1 MPAIWIQEHIKRV
14 MHHDQVRFI
23 PECKVGL
30 TYENQS
36 TTLIE
41 WKKKKNNNP
50 HDSWFSQEKHMTK
63 AGIEGN
69 FFSLI
74 KDIYEKLT
82 LNIILSGKRQSFPL
96 DQEQDE
102 DAIFI
107 ISVQHCIGSSI

>member
-1 MPAIWIQEHIKRV
+1 MIKW
-14 MHHDQVRFI
+14 DLLQD
-23 PECKVGL
+23 CKVGL

-41 WKKKKNNNP
+41 WKEKKP
-50 HDSWFSQEKHMTK
+50 AWLLILTGK
-63 AGIEGN
+63 AYDKIQHPFMINASNKIGIEGN
-69 FFSLI
+69 FLNLI

-82 LNIILSGKRQSFPL
+82 LNIILSGKRQSSPL

-107 ISVQHCIGSSI
+107 ISIQHCIGSSI